1 MEVYNIETFSHYKI
15 SQTEDGLEVILYVN
29 ENTTEFSAELGTL
42 SRKESNITNEA
53 IHFIKRKLPLLK
65 IKTCKIMAGGML
77 LSVLG
82 IGALPTQK
90 AAAAKNT
97 VTQSQTNHLT
107 YKVLDGDTLYSIA
120 QQYNTTVDAIKQA
133 NRLSSNL
140 LQIGQE
146 LIIPYGATS
155 TPTYTREK
163 TYTVVSGD
171 TLYSIADRN
180 GTTVDAIKQANN
192 LNSNVLSI
200 GQTLT
205 IPSGGSTVPT
215 QKNGTSYTVVSGDT
229 LYSIADRYGTTVGA
243 IKQDNNL
250 TSNILNIGQTL
261 SIPAGSGLAPT
272 QKTGTSYTVVSG
284 DTLYSIADRYGTTV
298 DAIKQD
304 NNLTSNILNIG
315 QTLSIPAG
323 GGLVP
328 TQKTGTSY
336 TVVSG
341 DTLYSIADRNG
352 TSVDAIKQ
360 ANKLTSNNLSIGQT
374 LTIPSSQTTVAP
386 ASPKFAAEHHS
397 VVDQEE
403 LEWLAKM
410 IYSEARGE
418 SLEGQIAVGAV
429 IMNRVK
435 SPLFPN
441 TVKEVIFEKSYGYY
455 QFTPAQN
462 GAIHEADP
470 GPQQM
475 EAAKR
480 AMNGEDPTNGALFF
494 YNPDK
499 TSSTYLRSLE
509 VSTKIGNHVFAF

>member
-215 QKNGTSYTVVSGDT
+215 QKN
-229 LYSIADRYGTTVGA
+229 
-243 IKQDNNL
+243 
-250 TSNILNIGQTL
+250 
-261 SIPAGSGLAPT
+261 
-272 QKTGTSYTVVSG
+272 GTSYTVVSG

>member
-229 LYSIADRYGTTVGA
+229 LYSIADRYGTTV
-243 IKQDNNL
+243 
-250 TSNILNIGQTL
+250 
-261 SIPAGSGLAPT
+261 
-272 QKTGTSYTVVSG
+272 
-284 DTLYSIADRYGTTV
+284 

-328 TQKTGTSY
+328 TQKRGTSY